1 MQNRLQSETD
11 NLYEQL
17 MTLSNQ
23 ALTSGHY
30 EVAYHALTAAMHCAS
45 DLANEEYL
53 AKVEQEA
60 KAQRDW
66 IDSHAPEHRMS
77 THSATK
83 HQGKNLYD
91 ILMRQ
96 TTAQISIS
104 KQKHRRNR
112 DRRLPWLGDRTT
124 RFTSEKI

>member
-1 MQNRLQSETD
+1 MQDRQRSETSKI
-11 NLYEQL
+11 YEQL
-17 MTLSNQ
+17 MALSKQ
-23 ALTSGHY
+23 ALTGAHY
-30 EVAYHALTAAMHCAS
+30 ETAYHALTAAMHCAS
-45 DLANEEYL
+45 DLSDEEYL

-77 THSATK
+77 TKSAAK

-96 TTAQISIS
+96 TTAQIGIS
-104 KQKHRRNR
+104 KQKQRRSSAAP
-112 DRRLPWLGDRTT
+112 LPWLGDRA
-124 RFTSEKI
+124 